1 MKKKKIL
8 EEMIEALKLNNKI
21 LTTLK
26 TNNINT
32 VEDLWNLKRKE
43 VKEFGLSD
51 SEISQI
57 TIQLQLYGIDLN
69 KKVY

>member
-8 EEMIEALKLNNKI
+8 SEMIEILKLNNKI

-43 VKEFGLSD
+43 VKDFGLSD